1 MKLLRVDLVNNAQFN
16 MRSIQTKPLVAQS
29 RKNKYEDHNI
39 RDMAFYT
46 SGNVLLKV
54 SHMKG
59 AMRILKKGKLS
70 PRSVVPL
77 KVLECV

>member
-54 SHMKG
+54 LPMKG
-59 AMRILKKGKLS
+59 LARRVVTVLDKLVQC
-70 PRSVVPL
+70 RFLSV
-77 KVLECV
+77 